1 MSFLLVCTTRPRGCC
16 SESKGYNY
24 GRVCFVD
31 SGGPGRTERGPFG
44 KTCVLTCS
52 LALNLN
58 TEQTAAAVK
67 MSRLEPK
74 QSTHVLFL
82 LKVTFV
88 FFIWQI
94 TRYLHFYI
102 EHCWGSSTCWYRTC
116 SNSYKT
122 RLQTL
127 WHLCY
132 GQVEI

>member
-31 SGGPGRTERGPFG
+31 GGGPGRTERGPFG

-82 LKVTFV
+82 LKVTLV
-88 FFIWQI
+88 FFLFGKSLDIFI
-94 TRYLHFYI
+94 FI
-102 EHCWGSSTCWYRTC
+102 SSIAGDLLRVDTVHVVTVIRPGYR
-116 SNSYKT
+116 
-122 RLQTL
+122 
-127 WHLCY
+127 LCHIY
-132 GQVEI
+132 VMGR

>member
-31 SGGPGRTERGPFG
+31 GGGPGRTERGPFW

-82 LKVTFV
+82 LKVTLV
-88 FFIWQI
+88 FFLFGKSLDIFI
-94 TRYLHFYI
+94 FI
-102 EHCWGSSTCWYRTC
+102 SSIAGDLLRVDTVHVVTVIRPGYRLC
-116 SNSYKT
+116 EC
-122 RLQTL
+122 RQT
-127 WHLCY
+127 
-132 GQVEI
+132 